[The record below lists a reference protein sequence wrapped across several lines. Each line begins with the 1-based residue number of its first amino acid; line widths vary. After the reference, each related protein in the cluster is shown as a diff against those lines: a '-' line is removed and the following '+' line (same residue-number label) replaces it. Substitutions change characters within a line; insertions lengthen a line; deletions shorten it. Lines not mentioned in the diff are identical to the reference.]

1 MSSERWRRIDD
12 LCNLALARPADQR
25 EAFLIESC
33 AGDDALR
40 REVESLL
47 AHEPDADRFMR
58 VPAVVSAGPAVLH
71 EAGTLAGTRFGAYEI
86 GARIG
91 VGGMGEVYR
100 AHHDTLGRDVAI
112 KVLPPAFTAD
122 PERRARLERE
132 ARMLAALNHPHI
144 GAIYGVE
151 EAGGVRGLILE
162 LVEGETLADIIA
174 TSNRG
179 LPIADVRRIARQV
192 IDALDVAHEKGIV
205 HRDLKPANIKITPDG
220 VVKVLDF
227 GLARTATANPSHP
240 DLSESRT
247 GVILGTAAYMSP
259 EQVRGHNVDKR
270 GDIWAFGCVLYEM
283 LTGRLAFSGDTSSDR
298 IAKILEREPDWSALP
313 VTTPATFRRV
323 VVRCLAK
330 DPRQRVRD
338 IGDVR
343 IDIDAVDEAPQVTPR
358 ATSARWAAVAALLA
372 ALIGWQARGV
382 APPPENPFA
391 NARFTRFTDWP
402 GTEGLAEISPDGK
415 FVAFMA
421 DRAGEFDLW
430 VSQVGTGR
438 FVNLTLDLP
447 SLGAPRSDSLL
458 RTLGFS
464 GDGSEIWFSPTGDPG
479 ERRLIMP
486 LTGGT
491 ARAFLGEG
499 AVAPSWSSDGSRLT
513 YFSNRDGDPIF
524 VADRTGR
531 DARELPT
538 PRDGTDRKGL
548 HNHNPVWSPDGEW
561 IYFVHGV
568 DPTIEADV
576 WRVQASGGAPQ
587 RMTRQNAKVNFLA
600 PIDART
606 LLYVAR
612 PQDMGG
618 PWLWALDIP
627 SKVSRRVTPGLD
639 HYTSVAASRDGRR
652 LVATV
657 ANPSATLAQVPLLDR
672 LADDRDV
679 QPFTVPTSRA
689 LAPRFAGPSLFYL
702 SSVGTGDG
710 LWRFESGQ
718 TTEIWRSRDG
728 ALSEP
733 PAVSRDGQRVAIV
746 TRQDGKRQLVTMAAD
761 GTNSRT
767 LAPAL
772 EVLGAANQS
781 PADFSPDEA
790 WIVAGGSDAE
800 GPGLFKIPVD
810 GGAPVRLVSGQ
821 ATNPMWSPDGR
832 LIVYSGPLVA
842 GQVSILGVR
851 PDGVAVPLPPI
862 RVRPGGYRFLSSGTQ
877 LVYLPRMQWRDFWLL
892 DLPTGKTRQL
902 TRIADQ
908 GLVRTFDISP
918 DGKHIVFDRLRENSD
933 IVVIDIDLPG
943 N

>member
-12 LCNLALARPADQR
+12 LCNAALACAEDDRA
-25 EAFLIESC
+25 AFLENAC
-33 AGDDALR
+33 EGDETLK

-47 AHEPDADRFMR
+47 AHDLKATGFLSK
-58 VPAVVSAGPAVLH
+58 PAVVSVDLTALDRQK
-71 EAGTLAGTRFGAYEI
+71 GTLVGQRFGAYEI
-86 GARIG
+86 RALLG

-100 AHHDTLGRDVAI
+100 AHDGTLGRDVAI
-112 KVLPPAFTAD
+112 KVLPPALTAD

-151 EAGGVRGLILE
+151 EAHGVRGLVLE
-162 LVEGETLADIIA
+162 LVEGETLAEKIA
-174 TSNRG
+174 ASHRG
-179 LPIADVRRIARQV
+179 LPLPDVRAIARQV
-192 IDALDVAHEKGIV
+192 IEALDAAHEKGIV
-205 HRDLKPANIKITPDG
+205 HRDLKPANITITPDG

-227 GLARTATANPSHP
+227 GLAKTATPSLTHP
-240 DLSESRT
+240 DLSESGP

-259 EQVRGHNVDKR
+259 EQARGHGVDKR

-283 LTGRLAFSGDTSSDR
+283 LTGRLAFSGETLSDR

-313 VTTPATFRRV
+313 AKTPASLRRV
-323 VVRCLAK
+323 LLHCLAK
-330 DPRQRVRD
+330 DPKLRVRD

-343 IDIDAVDEAPQVTPR
+343 IEIDAVDEAPAMKPR
-358 ATSARWAAVAALLA
+358 AAWLPWAAVAALLA
-372 ALIGWQARGV
+372 ILV
-382 APPPENPFA
+382 AWETTRPPPPPEDPFA

-421 DRAGEFDLW
+421 DKAGEYDLW
-430 VSQVGTGR
+430 VSQVGTAR

-447 SLGAPRSDSLL
+447 SMGAPRSDSLL

-491 ARAFLGEG
+491 PRVFLGEG
-499 AVAPSWSSDGSRLT
+499 AVAPSWSGDGSRLT
-513 YFSNRDGDPIF
+513 YFINRDGDPLF

-531 DARELPT
+531 DAHEIST
-538 PRDGTDRKGL
+538 PQEGTTRKGL

-576 WRVQASGGAPQ
+576 WRVQPSGGAPQ
-587 RMTRQNAKVNFLA
+587 RLTQQNAKVNFLA
-600 PIDART
+600 PLDART

-612 PQDMGG
+612 PQDLAG
-618 PWLWALDIP
+618 PWLWTLDIAT
-627 SKVSRRVTPGLD
+627 KVSRRVTSGLEQ
-639 HYTSVAASRDGRR
+639 YTSVAASRDGKRV
-652 LVATV
+652 VATV

-672 LADDRDV
+672 PAVDGDV
-679 QPFTVPTSRA
+679 QPYSLPTTRA
-689 LAPRFAGPSLFYL
+689 LAPRFAGSSLFYL

-710 LWRFESGQ
+710 LWRSEGGRTS
-718 TTEIWRSRDG
+718 EIWKSQDG
-728 ALSEP
+728 TLSEP
-733 PAVSRDGQRVAIV
+733 PAVSRDGRRVAVV
-746 TRQDGKRQLVTMAAD
+746 TRQDGKRHLVAMSAD

-767 LAPAL
+767 LAPSL
-772 EVLGAANQS
+772 DIQGAANQS
-781 PADFSPDEA
+781 PADWSPDDA
-790 WIVAGGSDAE
+790 WIVAGGSDAQ
-800 GPGLFKIPVD
+800 GPGLFKIPTG
-810 GGAPVRLVSGQ
+810 GGAPVRLASGQ
-821 ATNPMWSPDGR
+821 ATNPVWSPDGS

-842 GQVSILGVR
+842 GQVPLLGVR
-851 PDGVAVPLPPI
+851 PDGVAAHVPQL
-862 RVRPGGYRFLSSGTQ
+862 RVRPGGYRFLSNGTG

-892 DLPTGKTRQL
+892 DLVSGKTRQL

-933 IVVIDIDLPG
+933 IVLIDLA
-943 N
+943 NN